1 MKLLLIRILIV
12 ILTAVILTLQTARAQ
27 DHAKIDSLLY
37 LVETAR
43 DDSTKVKLLI
53 GISREYSKV
62 DMHYALQYG
71 EKALDVAEKSSDKML
86 LADALFQLGIV
97 AFDQGILDV
106 SIKYFYKYLEIKKET
121 EDERGAAGGFIN
133 IGAVYLQL
141 NQYEKSGEFFE
152 KALDYYKKLP
162 FEEATYTPNKQ
173 LITIFN
179 NLGIVSQ
186 RIGDLDLAAD
196 YYLRGISLAR
206 RTPESNRMLA
216 MLLNNL
222 GSVYIEKKQPE
233 QAFEFLSE
241 SFEIRQNN
249 GDLYGMVQSYRM
261 LADHFIRLNDDDK
274 ALEQLRLG
282 YDLAGKVGN
291 LTTLV
296 QIIGKMHEVYDR
308 KQMTDSAYKYH
319 VMLAG
324 LNDTLNREAALKELK
339 HLEITSQLK
348 ENERV
353 MQLEQKR
360 RELRYLMIGI
370 TLILTIAILS
380 LLFFL
385 SSSRNRRLKLE
396 AEIIDLNAKNLQLE
410 KISLEKELEIK
421 NKELATNV
429 MYQIQKNELISEIVA
444 KLQKQVALGKKIDNN
459 WILEIMSDLEKT
471 QEQAVWNDFEI
482 RFQQVH
488 KDFYQRLNDINPDL
502 SINERR
508 LCAFLS
514 LNMTTKE
521 ISSITG
527 QTPRTIDVARTRL
540 RKKLNLTNSEV
551 GLVEFLSTV

>member
-1 MKLLLIRILIV
+1 MKLLLIKILIV
-12 ILTAVILTLQTARAQ
+12 FIPALVLTLQTARAQ
-27 DHAKIDSLLY
+27 DHTKVDSLLY

-86 LADALFQLGIV
+86 LADALFHMGIV

-121 EDERGAAGGFIN
+121 EDERGAAGGYIN

-152 KALDYYKKLP
+152 KALDYYEKLP
-162 FEEATYTPNKQ
+162 FEEASYTPNKQ

-186 RIGDLDLAAD
+186 RIGDFDLAVD

-206 RTPESNRMLA
+206 RTPESTRMLA

-222 GSVYIEKKQPE
+222 GSVYIEKNQPE

-241 SFEIRQNN
+241 AFEIRKSS
-249 GDLYGMVQSYRM
+249 GDLYGMVQSHRM
-261 LADHFIRLNDDDK
+261 LADHYNRINEDDK

-282 YDLAGKVGN
+282 YALAVKVGN
-291 LTTLV
+291 LTNLY
-296 QIIGKMHEVYDR
+296 QIIENLHELYDR
-308 KQMTDSAYKYH
+308 KQLTDSAYKYH
-319 VMLAG
+319 VMLAH
-324 LNDTLNREAALKELK
+324 LKDTLNREAALKELK

-353 MQLEQKR
+353 LQLEQKR

-396 AEIIDLNAKNLQLE
+396 AEIIDLNAKNLKLE
-410 KISLEKELEIK
+410 KNSLEKELEIK

-444 KLQKQVALGKKIDNN
+444 KLQKQIALGKKIDNN

-551 GLVEFLSTV
+551 GLVEFLSTI

>member
-12 ILTAVILTLQTARAQ
+12 IAPAVILTLQTARAQ
-27 DHAKIDSLLY
+27 DHTKVDSLLY

-43 DDSTKVKLLI
+43 DDSTNVKLLI

-86 LADALFQLGIV
+86 LADALFHMGIV

-121 EDERGAAGGFIN
+121 EDERGAAGGYIN

-241 SFEIRQNN
+241 AFEIRQNN